1 VAGGAATAVVVV
13 VDVVDDT
20 VDVALDVVF
29 CCAPWAPQADG
40 RAVAVSAA
48 NSSTGRHPIRMREV

>member
-1 VAGGAATAVVVV
+1 VVG
-13 VDVVDDT
+13 VDVVDGI

-29 CCAPWAPQADG
+29 SCAPWAPQADG

-48 NSSTGRHPIRMREV
+48 NSRTRRHPIRMREV